1 MITRAQIRRQLRK
14 NGGIMNAVPRQGYGI
29 GDFVRKLIPKEIAK
43 VSQVA
48 APFVAPF
55 NPLAGAAMAG
65 LGGFKQTGN
74 LGRSL
79 GAAALTGGLGAGA
92 RYLGGAKQI
101 LPGIGGFSSPLSV
114 GKTASLF
121 GTPGHMSRN
130 TGWMKGT
137 EGFLD
142 KLGLTKGGG
151 SMKMTPL
158 GMISGASL
166 LTYFMQK
173 GATEEEA
180 EELARDVYRGKGL
193 GMNQIKADMQ
203 KYRSGVLSA
212 SQAHD
217 MGYHFLT
224 PRNYLGA
231 QGGRV
236 GLANGS
242 EGVKQMYVSDDLG
255 ALPKKGGGVL
265 PEDMGKLK
273 KENFDSEADYKRYL
287 KRLNK
292 KAKGG
297 RNGYQEGT
305 PAVDPRMHLP
315 PEENIRLNKLQ
326 TQMNQR
332 VRSGQGISAS
342 GHGLG
347 GLELRNRFIPDA
359 SGEMPQFSGY
369 GVKPQAYNLN
379 NPSMTPSYNQIYA
392 SYRNQGLSPSQ
403 IKAMAYADT
412 TQSTYG
418 DIAPLPMAGDPYNPL
433 SLDKFFTTQGD
444 LDAHYQEGL
453 RRQML
458 EGSPEVYWDQ
468 GSREYKLHDSEY
480 LRNLYNQP
488 SEFEKLSGYKTE
500 KEAIDAMGIEAYN
513 RLMAQGGRVGK
524 YGGGIGA
531 AMPRIPT
538 GMPRVNAGGI
548 TELDYRQEGGFVP
561 MGVKEKADDVPA
573 MLSKNE
579 FVMTADAVKAAGG
592 GDVEKGAQRMYDTM
606 KQLEG
611 RVA

>member
-1 MITRAQIRRQLRK
+1 MITRAQIRRQLRQ

-29 GDFVRKLIPKEIAK
+29 GDWVRKLIPKEIAK

-217 MGYHFLT
+217 KGYHFLT

-236 GLANGS
+236 GLYAGTPK
-242 EGVKQMYVSDDLG
+242 EGIKSLEAG
-255 ALPKKGGGVL
+255 ASPITIEGDVRPENMKMASLDPKDPIYKGINPKIVI
-265 PEDMGKLK
+265 E
-273 KENFDSEADYKRYL
+273 FI
-287 KRLNK
+287 
-292 KAKGG
+292 
-297 RNGYQEGT
+297 QEGI
-305 PAVDPRMHLP
+305 P
-315 PEENIRLNKLQ
+315 
-326 TQMNQR
+326 
-332 VRSGQGISAS
+332 
-342 GHGLG
+342 LG
-347 GLELRNRFIPDA
+347 YSSPQEYFEDFY
-359 SGEMPQFSGY
+359 GE
-369 GVKPQAYNLN
+369 
-379 NPSMTPSYNQIYA
+379 
-392 SYRNQGLSPSQ
+392 
-403 IKAMAYADT
+403 
-412 TQSTYG
+412 
-418 DIAPLPMAGDPYNPL
+418 
-433 SLDKFFTTQGD
+433 
-444 LDAHYQEGL
+444 
-453 RRQML
+453 
-458 EGSPEVYWDQ
+458 
-468 GSREYKLHDSEY
+468 
-480 LRNLYNQP
+480 
-488 SEFEKLSGYKTE
+488 
-500 KEAIDAMGIEAYN
+500 ID
-513 RLMAQGGRVGK
+513 MAQGGRVGLKKGTKGKGPHGKTDKEVLKELYPTLFSDTTTSIEGSPGKKKYYKGKAQGGRIGK

-561 MGVKEKADDVPA
+561 VGVKEKADDVPA